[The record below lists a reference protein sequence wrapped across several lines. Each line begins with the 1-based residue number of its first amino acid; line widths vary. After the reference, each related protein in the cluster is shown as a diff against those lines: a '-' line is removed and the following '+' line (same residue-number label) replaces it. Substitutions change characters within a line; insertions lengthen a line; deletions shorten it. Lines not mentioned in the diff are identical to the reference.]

1 MSREPICAFNTFL
14 KDHLQLNTGLQ
25 EVDQSTTADDKKA
38 PSPGLF
44 SEQDTGWA
52 FI

>member
-1 MSREPICAFNTFL
+1 MSREPICAFNMFL

-25 EVDQSTTADDKKA
+25 EVDQSPPADDKKA
-38 PSPGLF
+38 PSPGLL
-44 SEQDTGWA
+44 SEQDAGWA